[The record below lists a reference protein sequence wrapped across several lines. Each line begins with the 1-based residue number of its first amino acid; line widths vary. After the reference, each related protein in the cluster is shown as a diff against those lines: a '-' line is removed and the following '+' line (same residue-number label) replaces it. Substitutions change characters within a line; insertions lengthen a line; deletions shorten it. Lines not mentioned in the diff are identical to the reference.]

1 MTRDGLE
8 YVIWRKAV
16 QLTASRPAD
25 RQAAMDAILAAA
37 DVWAAAECAAEREA
51 AAAALTVRQARDKCR
66 AVHLDDPG
74 ATGRERP
81 ACRVP
86 VRYHKPLVTT
96 DPAEVTCHSC
106 LATAA
111 YGAAA
116 MGLAS

>member
-8 YVIWRKAV
+8 YIIWRKAV

-37 DVWAAAECAAEREA
+37 DVWAAAECAAQRQDA
-51 AAAALTVRQARDKCR
+51 ATALTIRQARNKCR

-74 ATGRERP
+74 ETGRHRP
-81 ACRVP
+81 ACRVV
-86 VRYHKPLVTT
+86 VRYHQPQVTT
-96 DPAEVTCHSC
+96 DPAAVTCHSC
-106 LATAA
+106 QATAA

-116 MGLAS
+116 